1 MHPVQCKP
9 CSRWR
14 AAVEIGL
21 QRVGAMRPAS
31 IRRAMLL
38 ALCTLAVTA
47 GAQPFRA
54 LNRIDAAFVSEVANG
69 NLAETAMGRVAIERS
84 TRKDVAAYGEQLIS
98 DHQLLNDE
106 LKTLVI
112 GTSFSFP
119 RELTATH
126 RAHVD
131 AMRALP
137 AKEFDAAFAA
147 HLLKGHEAMIEI
159 FEAQV
164 RDAGRESVRDSASAA
179 LPTLET
185 HLGHAKALVKPAT
198 SSR

>member
-1 MHPVQCKP
+1 
-9 CSRWR
+9 
-14 AAVEIGL
+14 
-21 QRVGAMRPAS
+21 
-31 IRRAMLL
+31 MLL
-38 ALCTLAVTA
+38 ALFTLAVTA

-54 LNRIDAAFVSEVANG
+54 LNRTAAAFVSEVANG
-69 NLAETAMGRVAIERS
+69 NLAEIAMGRVAIERS

-147 HLLKGHEAMIEI
+147 HLLKGPRGDDRDLRGPGARRR
-159 FEAQV
+159 AQV
-164 RDAGRESVRDSASAA
+164 SARLRKRSPAHARDAPSAREGAREARHVV
-179 LPTLET
+179 TLT
-185 HLGHAKALVKPAT
+185 HHHPP
-198 SSR
+198 SF